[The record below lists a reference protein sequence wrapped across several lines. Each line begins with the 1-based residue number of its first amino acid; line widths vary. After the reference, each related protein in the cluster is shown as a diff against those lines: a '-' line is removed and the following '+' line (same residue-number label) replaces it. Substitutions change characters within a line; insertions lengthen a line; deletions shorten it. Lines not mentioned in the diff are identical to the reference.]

1 MQFLLSR
8 CRLARPH
15 DRYGRRS
22 ENRPARCLCLRPT
35 ATLVARRVLHTQV
48 PATPETRSHSSS
60 VTVPEKCCALRHAVG
75 MHRLPWRQREGH
87 SRSADRSPSSAQGYD
102 RRLRVLDFERVGE
115 LVSKPRAPLTLR
127 FGQELGRRL
136 DEALGRLSEPIVPV
150 PLPTS

>member
-1 MQFLLSR
+1 
-8 CRLARPH
+8 
-15 DRYGRRS
+15 
-22 ENRPARCLCLRPT
+22 
-35 ATLVARRVLHTQV
+35 
-48 PATPETRSHSSS
+48 
-60 VTVPEKCCALRHAVG
+60 